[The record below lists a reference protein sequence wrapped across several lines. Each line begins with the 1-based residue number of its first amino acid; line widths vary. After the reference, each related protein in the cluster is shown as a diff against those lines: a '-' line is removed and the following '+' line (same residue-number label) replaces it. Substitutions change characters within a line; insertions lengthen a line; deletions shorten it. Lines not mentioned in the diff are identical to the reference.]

1 MKSLEKMQRIVDF
14 FAESCFCCFLS
25 RPQDY
30 DGEEDAD
37 EAELPDI
44 TPEMEADIEAALST
58 SSTVTLVSAFRMDIT
73 RKDIDTLKG
82 LNWLNDEI
90 INFYLQMIVER
101 SKGGGGLM
109 EFKIVQYYF
118 CVNQDNYFPGQV
130 NGKSLGC
137 IVCLF

>member
-1 MKSLEKMQRIVDF
+1 MQRIVDF
-14 FAESCFCCFLS
+14 FAESCFCCFLA

-37 EAELPDI
+37 DGELPDI
-44 TPEMEADIEAALST
+44 TPEMEDDIEAALNT

-109 EFKIVQYYF
+109 EFKIVVLFVCEAGQLF
-118 CVNQDNYFPGQV
+118 ARSGQV
-130 NGKSLGC
+130 EE
-137 IVCLF
+137 VAP

>member
-1 MKSLEKMQRIVDF
+1 MKPMQRIVDF
-14 FAESCFCCFLS
+14 FAESCFCCFLA

-37 EAELPDI
+37 DGELPDI
-44 TPEMEADIEAALST
+44 TPEMEDDIEAALNT

-101 SKGGGGLM
+101 SK
-109 EFKIVQYYF
+109 ENDNWPNVYAFNTFFYPKIMQ
-118 CVNQDNYFPGQV
+118 QV
-130 NGKSLGC
+130 WDV
-137 IVCLF
+137 I